1 MKVLHTSD
9 WHLGAMLYGHDR
21 SADQKFMLNQIV
33 DIVKKEMPDV
43 VLVCGDVFDNGNPS
57 ASSQAM
63 LDQALMNIHRNGGH
77 DMSIILTSGN
87 HDSPSRHVAFRAV
100 YSEVGVHTVGS
111 SMITSDSAIN
121 DLYDQLVFTFP
132 GKGIVVAVPY
142 INQRNLPGDFYP
154 RILQEVKDRNTDRLP
169 VVMMAHLTVADSRF
183 QGHENSDGRM
193 VGGIESV
200 DIDALGTG
208 YDYLALGH
216 IHCPQQWKR
225 GSAIIRYSGTPCA
238 ISFDEDYT
246 HSVTIVDI
254 PEAGKCSVRKIQ
266 LVPQIPLVTLGGA
279 DGLSEDELLALLGD
293 KDPDTGAPAIP
304 KGAYLRFNLGLQE
317 GKLFPDPATAAH
329 LADACDIQGYTYCFL
344 NTIRHL
350 SDAGQDSFR
359 HMTVSD
365 IRSISPL
372 ALAKEYAEKK
382 GSAWTDDLESLLQ
395 EVISRVD
402 NE

>member
-21 SADQKFMLNQIV
+21 SVDQKYMLNQIADV
-33 DIVKKEMPDV
+33 VKKEMPDV

-63 LDQALMNIHRNGGH
+63 LDQALMNIHRNGGD

-100 YSEVGVHTVGS
+100 YSEVGAHTVSS
-111 SMITSDSAIN
+111 SMITSDSSVD
-121 DLYDQLVFTFP
+121 DLYDQLVFTIP

-154 RILQEVKDRNTDRLP
+154 RILQEVKDRNADCLP

-183 QGHENSDGRM
+183 QGHENSDGRI

-200 DIDALGTG
+200 DMDALGTG

-216 IHCPQQWKR
+216 IHCPQQWNR

-238 ISFDEDYT
+238 ISFDEDYV
-246 HSVTIVDI
+246 HSVTVADI
-254 PEAGKCSVRKIQ
+254 PETGKC
-266 LVPQIPLVTLGGA
+266 LVKEIALAPQTPLVTLGGA
-279 DGLSEDELLALLGD
+279 DGVTEDELLAILRD
-293 KDPDTGAPAIP
+293 TDSDTGAPVVP
-304 KGAYLRFNLGLQE
+304 KGAYLRFNLGLAE
-317 GKLFPDPATAAH
+317 GQLYPDTATAAH
-329 LADACDIQGYTYCFL
+329 LADACGRLGYTYCLL
-344 NTIRHL
+344 NPIRHL
-350 SDAGQDSFR
+350 SDSDQEGFR

-365 IRSISPL
+365 IRNISPI
-372 ALAKEYAEKK
+372 ALAKEYVEKK
-382 GSAWTDDLESLLQ
+382 GGGWTDDLESLLQ
-395 EVISRVD
+395 EAITRLD